1 MESIIQPQFNAQAC
15 MFGGPNVKG
24 FEDKL
29 ELGVN
34 LKLCVVDPSMPK
46 LLNQLLFTQT
56 SIAPLIKFVDL
67 EVCGTIVVVIKS
79 TRKI

>member
-46 LLNQLLFTQT
+46 LLN
-56 SIAPLIKFVDL
+56 
-67 EVCGTIVVVIKS
+67 
-79 TRKI
+79 